1 MASLKLGTSVCCS
14 VPSRDSHPPSNLME
28 GGTWM
33 VDGFIRPP
41 VSVIVHLP
49 CAVAIRKISWTSS
62 FGEHKSLLHKIY
74 ATSST
79 LPCSS
84 ICQNWLTWRRV
95 GISTSKDGG
104 VKFAN
109 MRLVKDAPL
118 QTWGKLSCSEDR
130 WENKRAHLIYLFN
143 FSRQLLDRV
152 TTLQLEICSTEA
164 SSVPCMSDLRIEAS
178 PAPGQENKESA
189 KQLVLKSKSQGGVN
203 ATAPSF
209 SFFGGE
215 EEEQPEVH
223 VVEDQPAFPL
233 DSLTDQPPD
242 FLDSITEEVI
252 FFN

>member
-62 FGEHKSLLHKIY
+62 FGEHKSLLHKVY

-109 MRLVKDAPL
+109 MRLVKDASL
-118 QTWGKLSCSEDR
+118 QMWGKLSCSEDR

-189 KQLVLKSKSQGGVN
+189 KQLVLKSKSQGSVN

-209 SFFGGE
+209 SFYGGE
-215 EEEQPEVH
+215 EEEQP
-223 VVEDQPAFPL
+223 
-233 DSLTDQPPD
+233 
-242 FLDSITEEVI
+242 
-252 FFN
+252 

>member
-1 MASLKLGTSVCCS
+1 MEGLNLASLKLGTSVCCS

-118 QTWGKLSCSEDR
+118 ETWGKLSCSEDR
-130 WENKRAHLIYLFN
+130 WESETSSPCIFIQFFKAT
-143 FSRQLLDRV
+143 SRQ
-152 TTLQLEICSTEA
+152 
-164 SSVPCMSDLRIEAS
+164 SDH
-178 PAPGQENKESA
+178 SA
-189 KQLVLKSKSQGGVN
+189 TGDMFNRSLIGALHVR
-203 ATAPSF
+203 
-209 SFFGGE
+209 
-215 EEEQPEVH
+215 PE
-223 VVEDQPAFPL
+223 D
-233 DSLTDQPPD
+233 
-242 FLDSITEEVI
+242 
-252 FFN
+252 